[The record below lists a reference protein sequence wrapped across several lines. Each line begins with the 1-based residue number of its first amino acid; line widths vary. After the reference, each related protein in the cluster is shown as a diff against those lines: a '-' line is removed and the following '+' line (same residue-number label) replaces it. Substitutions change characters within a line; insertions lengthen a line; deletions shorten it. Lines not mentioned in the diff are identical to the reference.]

1 MPEPLRLLLSRLQ
14 TPIGVMLIVTD
25 TEGYLRVV
33 DWVEFEARMR
43 LLLQRHYGK
52 HGVTLEEESTPGEIA
67 RAIEEYFAGDLTA
80 LDAIPVKTAGTAFQR
95 KVWDALRTIPCGKT
109 ISYAQLATQIGQPT
123 AVRAVGL
130 ANGANPVGIVIPCH
144 RVIGSDGSLTGYGGG
159 MHRKSWLLKHES
171 SADAAE
177 HAQNRL
183 F

>member
-14 TPIGVMLIVTD
+14 TPIGEMLIVTD
-25 TEGYLRVV
+25 TEGHLRVV

-52 HGVTLEEESTPGEIA
+52 HGFTLEDASLPGNVA
-67 RAIEEYFAGDLTA
+67 RAIEKYFAGDLTA
-80 LDAIPVKTAGTAFQR
+80 LDALSVKTAGTAFQR
-95 KVWDALRTIPCGKT
+95 KVWDALRTIPCGAT
-109 ISYAQLATQIGQPT
+109 LSYAQLAAQIGRPA

-144 RVIGSDGSLTGYGGG
+144 RVIGSNGSLTGYGGG
-159 MHRKSWLLKHES
+159 IRRKSWLLKHES
-171 SADAAE
+171 AIATQE
-177 HAQNRL
+177 HKQENL